1 MWKCKSPISVV
12 VGGLGSFIVV
22 GTFVGAA
29 EDELVDVFWL
39 DVITGVGVGGVGVS
53 RTIILL

>member
-1 MWKCKSPISVV
+1 M
-12 VGGLGSFIVV
+12 GSFIVV

-39 DVITGVGVGGVGVS
+39 DVLTGVGVGGVGVS
-53 RTIILL
+53 RTVILL